1 MAIKSITKT
10 CPFCGKI
17 YEQRSFNVR
26 RGQEITNEDRWIFG
40 TPMKIC
46 PGCKKLF
53 IDKDV
58 QELAI
63 TNPRK
68 QDKALINPS
77 TRTLTLMGIILG
89 ALLYFAGLPI
99 FAIIAAGVGVLCAA
113 VDIGLY
119 PSRMKKL
126 ERERQASE
134 KRLSDPDY
142 ARALKKAGYNIPE
155 KYLKADETNN

>member
-17 YEQRSFNVR
+17 YEQRNFNVAR
-26 RGQEITNEDRWIFG
+26 RHEITEEDRWVFG

-63 TNPRK
+63 TEPRR
-68 QDKALINPS
+68 QDKVLITPAS
-77 TRTLTLMGIILG
+77 CRLALMGLILG
-89 ALLYFAGLPI
+89 LLLYLGGLTG
-99 FAIIAAGVGVLCAA
+99 FAIAAAAVGVLCAA
-113 VDIGLY
+113 VDLALY
-119 PSRMKKL
+119 PTRMQKL
-126 ERERQASE
+126 KREREASE

-142 ARALKKAGYNIPE
+142 ARALKRAGYDIPDR
-155 KYLKADETNN
+155 YLKDENK

>member
-17 YEQRSFNVR
+17 YEQRNFNVR
-26 RGQEITNEDRWIFG
+26 SRKSEVTEQDRWVYG

-63 TNPRK
+63 TELRR
-68 QDKALINPS
+68 QDKALINPAS
-77 TRTLTLMGIILG
+77 RNLTLMGLILG
-89 ALLYFAGLPI
+89 ALLYLGGLTVFAM
-99 FAIIAAGVGVLCAA
+99 IAAGVGVLCSV
-113 VDIGLY
+113 VDLALY
-119 PSRMKKL
+119 PTRMKKL
-126 ERERQASE
+126 EREREASE
-134 KRLSDPDY
+134 KRLSDPNY
-142 ARALKKAGYNIPE
+142 ARALKRAGYDIPE
-155 KYLKADETNN
+155 KYLKNEEA

>member
-17 YEQRSFNVR
+17 YEQRNFNVAR
-26 RGQEITNEDRWIFG
+26 RREITEEDRWIYG

-63 TNPRK
+63 TNLRK
-68 QDKALINPS
+68 QDKVLINPAS
-77 TRTLTLMGIILG
+77 RTLSLMGLILG
-89 ALLYFAGLPI
+89 LLLYLGGLTG
-99 FAIIAAGVGVLCAA
+99 FAIAAAAVGVLCAVMDLA
-113 VDIGLY
+113 LY
-119 PSRMKKL
+119 PTRMKKL

-142 ARALKKAGYNIPE
+142 ARALKKAGYDIPE
-155 KYLKADETNN
+155 KYLKNEEA